1 MTLLSALQDVQ
12 KTTLSAIAGSLRRL
26 EYLAELRDDGGA
38 YSHWGLTR
46 IYGKERAAS
55 ALQESHRSELSKV
68 LRTPL
73 RNLEVDAEQS
83 SQEACEP
90 EGQYL
95 TRLGGKWNRLLPPD
109 PGPGSSR
116 HFSSVLQ
123 ALSSLRRARKSDA
136 NRPS

>member
-46 IYGKERAAS
+46 IYGKERAAN

-95 TRLGGKWNRLLPPD
+95 ARLGDKWNRLLPPD

-136 NRPS
+136 SRPS

>member
-1 MTLLSALQDVQ
+1 MALLSALQDVQ
-12 KTTLSAIAGSLRRL
+12 KTTLKAISGSLRKL

-46 IYGKERAAS
+46 IYGKERAAN

-73 RNLEVDAEQS
+73 RNLEADAEES
-83 SQEACEP
+83 SREAGES
-90 EGQYL
+90 EGDYL
-95 TRLGGKWNRLLPPD
+95 TRLGDKWTRLLPPD

-136 NRPS
+136 NHPS